1 MWKIYENSVIVRNL
15 EKYVTWLSPVTW
27 LIIILSTI
35 FIVWYN
41 KKRSRIVHLISKIPG
56 PPALPFIGN
65 SIEINL
71 EYDEV
76 FTRITG
82 MTKIFGKKQ
91 GITRAWIGTKPYI
104 LITKPTAVEPILSS
118 PKHIDKSTDYNYLRP
133 WLGTGLLTSFGK
145 KWHSRRKILTPAFH
159 FKILDDFIDIF
170 HEQSIILG
178 DKLEKELGNDKFN
191 IFPYVT
197 LCTLDIICETAMG
210 RQIHA
215 QSNSES
221 EYVKAVYQ
229 MGAIILKRQVKMW
242 IQPDIFFRFSKYY
255 NNHQKCIKI
264 LHEVSYKVI
273 RERKT
278 ELQKQKLTENLR
290 NHMEGSHEETG
301 LNEDWKQNLADGK
314 KKRLAFLDL
323 LIVAS
328 QDGKVLSD
336 EDIREEVDTFMFEGL
351 SAEHFQEY
359 FNLFHFNI

>member
-1 MWKIYENSVIVRNL
+1 MSL
-15 EKYVTWLSPVTW
+15 
-27 LIIILSTI
+27 
-35 FIVWYN
+35 
-41 KKRSRIVHLISKIPG
+41 IPG
-56 PPALPFIGN
+56 PPSLPFVGN

-82 MTKIFGKKQ
+82 LTKIFGKKQ
-91 GITRAWIGTKPYI
+91 GIARAWIGTKPYV

-118 PKHIDKSTDYNYLRP
+118 PRHIDKSTDYSFLRP
-133 WLGTGLLTSFGK
+133 WLGTGLLTSWGK

-178 DKLEKELGNDKFN
+178 DKLEKEVVQEKFN

-221 EYVKAVYQ
+221 EYVKAVYE

-242 IQPDIFFRFSKYY
+242 IHPDIFFRFSKYY
-255 NNHQKCIKI
+255 HNHQKCIKI

-273 RERKT
+273 RERKA
-278 ELQKQKLTENLR
+278 ELQKQKSTESLR
-290 NHMEGSHEETG
+290 NHMEGETS
-301 LNEDWKQNLADGK
+301 LNDDWKQSSADGK

-328 QDGKVLSD
+328 QGGKVLSD
-336 EDIREEVDTFMFEGL
+336 EDIREEVDTFMFEGVIL
-351 SAEHFQEY
+351 NHLPSVPY
-359 FNLFHFNI
+359 NVN